1 MTVYDSQDLIVEK
14 FVFNPFSENTYLAW
28 DRISGEG
35 MIVDPG
41 CYLKNEQDELREYI
55 TGNKI
60 KLKYI
65 VNTHGHIDHILG
77 NEFCKSEFKA
87 LLVYAR
93 EEQPLIDS
101 AKEQA
106 LMFRVQFQPSPA
118 ADLFLT
124 EETVL
129 FIGSHEASFL
139 FTPGHTAFEYSIYFK
154 QHKICFTGDVL
165 FKESIGRTDLWGGN
179 LDTLMNSIVT
189 KLFALD
195 GDVTIFPGHA
205 QQSTI
210 GDEKTHN
217 PFFF

>member
-1 MTVYDSQDLIVEK
+1 MTVFNSNNLIVER

-28 DRISGEG
+28 DKITREG
-35 MIVDPG
+35 MIIDPG
-41 CYLKNEQDELREYI
+41 CYLKNEQDELRNYVTANNI
-55 TGNKI
+55 TV
-60 KLKYI
+60 KYV

-77 NEFCKSEFKA
+77 NEFCKSEFKG
-87 LLVYAR
+87 LLVYAE
-93 EEQPLIDS
+93 EEQPLINS

-106 LMFRVQFQPSPA
+106 LMFQVDFQPSPA
-118 ADLFLT
+118 ADLFIT

-129 FIGSHEASFL
+129 NLGQNEATFL
-139 FTPGHTAFEYSIYFK
+139 FTPGHTAFEYSVYFK

-195 GDVTIFPGHA
+195 EEVIIFPGHA

-210 GDEKTHN
+210 GNEKRHN